1 MKILEQIKS
10 WNRYDF
16 TGAAAKMTGRDVEH
30 ALSAERVD
38 EQGLLA
44 LLSPAAR
51 DYFEPMAVKA
61 RDITLRHFGRTI
73 QLYIPLYLANYCSNS
88 CTYCGF
94 SAKNKIGRSKL
105 TMDEIEGNAAEIAK
119 TGMKHIL
126 ILTGESRAES
136 PPEYIIDAVKI
147 LRKYFVSVSIEVY
160 PMETDEYRAL
170 KDAGVDGMTIY
181 QETYDPDVY
190 SAVHPSGKKRDYVY
204 RLDTPSRAA
213 EAGFRWVNIGAL
225 FGLAD
230 PLKDAFLTALHAKY
244 LQDKYIDTEISLS
257 LPRINE
263 AEGGFKAVRKLDDT
277 GYVQFILAFRLFLHR
292 AGIAVSTRER
302 AQFRDRLIP
311 LGITRMS
318 AGSVTSVGGYGG
330 DVKGVPQFEI
340 TDCRGVDEV
349 KAAIVS
355 RGYEPV
361 FHDWVAL

>member
-160 PMETDEYRAL
+160 PMETDEYRML
-170 KDAGVDGMTIY
+170 KDAGVDGLTIY
-181 QETYDPDVY
+181 QETYDPGVY
-190 SAVHPSGKKRDYVY
+190 SEVHPAGKKRDYAY
-204 RLDTPSRAA
+204 RLGTPARGA

-225 FGLAD
+225 YGLAE
-230 PLKDAFLTALHAKY
+230 PAKESFMSALHAKY
-244 LQDKYIDTEISLS
+244 LQNKYIDTEISLS
-257 LPRINE
+257 LPRMNE
-263 AEGGFKAVRKLDDT
+263 AEGGYHAKYTLDDRD
-277 GYVQFILAFRLFLHR
+277 YVKTMLAFRIFLPR
-292 AGIAVSTRER
+292 AGITLSTRER
-302 AQFRDRLIP
+302 AEFRDRLLP
-311 LGITRMS
+311 LGITRIS
-318 AGSVTSVGGYGG
+318 AGSMTTVGGY
-330 DVKGVPQFEI
+330 DVQSADVPQFEVS
-340 TDCRGVDEV
+340 DCRSVDEV
-349 KAAIVS
+349 VKAIAEN
-355 RGYEPV
+355 GYEPV
-361 FHDWVAL
+361 FQDWVAI